1 MPLITTTPSQ
11 IAQTHHHL
19 HDNPALAEEIA
30 KNSFSEALFDALPDV
45 VFYAKDR
52 QGRLVLVNQT
62 FLRRY
67 GFKSKQAVIGHTT
80 AELCMLKRAEQI
92 SFAEQ
97 DGEVLESGLESS
109 DALEYRCYPERDY
122 HWCVTKKIPLFD
134 ADHQVVGLACV
145 TRDLP
150 LPDQRHPMYHGIVA
164 AVRHLHSHFTKTVQM
179 ADLAHVTSL
188 SIAQVEASFQS
199 IFTIT
204 IRQMLL
210 KLRMDAALSMLS
222 DTTKNIEVIGAA
234 SGYHDQSDFTKIFTV
249 TVGMEPQAYRLTLAQ
264 KLPSLKRGI

>member
-67 GFKSKQAVIGHTT
+67 GFKSKQAVLGHTT
-80 AELCMLKRAEQI
+80 AELCILKRAEATF
-92 SFAEQ
+92 FAEQ
-97 DGEVLESGLESS
+97 DCQILESGLEST
-109 DALEYRCYPERDY
+109 DGLEYRCYPERDY

-164 AVRHLHSHFTKTVQM
+164 AVRHLHSHFTKTIQM
-179 ADLAHVTSL
+179 ADLAHVTGL
-188 SIAQVEASFQS
+188 SIQQVEASFQS

-210 KLRMDAALSMLS
+210 KLRMDAALSLLA
-222 DTTKNIEVIGAA
+222 DTTKNLDAIGVAC
-234 SGYHDQSDFTKIFTV
+234 GYHDQSDFIKIFNV
-249 TVGMEPQAYRLTLAQ
+249 TVGTEPQAYRLAVAQ
-264 KLPSLKRGI
+264 KPAIAKRGL